1 LLEREGD
8 RMNFLK
14 SLETSASGLYAQRK
28 RMDIIASNL
37 ANIETTHTEKGGP
50 YRRKMVVMGTKE
62 IDQDFDEMF
71 NSSVKG
77 VQIEDVVEDQTPFKK
92 VYNPSH
98 PDADS
103 DGYLYKPNVDL
114 IVETTNMLM
123 ARRAFE
129 ANIAAIKATRQMVI
143 KALEIGR

>member
-1 LLEREGD
+1 
-8 RMNFLK
+8 MNFLK
-14 SLETSASGLYAQRK
+14 SLETSASGLSVQRK

-37 ANIETTHTEKGGP
+37 ANIETTRTDKGGP
-50 YRRKMVVMGTKE
+50 YRRKMVVMRTKE
-62 IDQDFDEMF
+62 MDQDFNEMF

-77 VQIEDVVEDQTPFKK
+77 VQIDEIVEDQAPFKR

-103 DGYLYKPNVDL
+103 DGYLSKPNVDL

>member
-1 LLEREGD
+1 
-8 RMNFLK
+8 MNFLK
-14 SLETSASGLYAQRK
+14 SLETSASGLSAQRK

-37 ANIETTHTEKGGP
+37 ANIETTRTEKGGP
-50 YRRKMVVMGTKE
+50 YRRKMVVMRTKE
-62 IDQDFDEMF
+62 MDQDFDTIF

-77 VQIEDVVEDQTPFKK
+77 VQIDDIVEDQTPFKK

-103 DGYLYKPNVDL
+103 HGYLYKPNVDL
-114 IVETTNMLM
+114 IVETTNMMM

>member
-1 LLEREGD
+1 
-8 RMNFLK
+8 MNFLK

-37 ANIETTHTEKGGP
+37 ANIETTRTEKGGP
-50 YRRKMVVMGTKE
+50 YRRKMVVMKTKE
-62 IDQDFDEMF
+62 IEQDFAEMF
-71 NSSVKG
+71 NSNVKG
-77 VQIEDVVEDQTPFKK
+77 VQIDDIVEDQTPFKK

-129 ANIAAIKATRQMVI
+129 ANIAAIKATRQMII

>member
-1 LLEREGD
+1 
-8 RMNFLK
+8 MNFLK

-37 ANIETTHTEKGGP
+37 ANIETTRTEKGGP
-50 YRRKMVVMGTKE
+50 YRRKMVVMRTKE
-62 IDQDFDEMF
+62 VDQDFDEMF

-77 VQIEDVVEDQTPFKK
+77 VQIEDIVEDKTPFKK

-103 DGYLYKPNVDL
+103 DGYLQKPNVDL

-123 ARRAFE
+123 AKRAFE

>member
-1 LLEREGD
+1 MD
-8 RMNFLK
+8 FLK
-14 SLETSASGLYAQRK
+14 SLDTSASGLYAQRK

-37 ANIETTHTEKGGP
+37 ANIETTRTEKGGP

-62 IDQDFDEMF
+62 MDQDFDNMF
-71 NSSVKG
+71 NSRVKG
-77 VQIEDVVEDQTPFKK
+77 VQIEDIVEDQAPFKK

-123 ARRAFE
+123 AKRAFE
-129 ANIAAIKATRQMVI
+129 ANIAAIKATRQMVM

>member
-1 LLEREGD
+1 
-8 RMNFLK
+8 MNFLK

-77 VQIEDVVEDQTPFKK
+77 VQIEDVVEDHTPFKK

>member
-1 LLEREGD
+1 
-8 RMNFLK
+8 MNFLK

-37 ANIETTHTEKGGP
+37 ANIETTRTEKGGP
-50 YRRKMVVMGTKE
+50 YRRKMVVMKTKE
-62 IDQDFDEMF
+62 MDQDFDKMF
-71 NSSVKG
+71 NDSVKG
-77 VQIEDVVEDQTPFKK
+77 VQIEDIVEDQAPFNK

-103 DGYLYKPNVDL
+103 DGYLYKPNVHL

-123 ARRAFE
+123 AKRAFE

>member
-1 LLEREGD
+1 
-8 RMNFLK
+8 MNFLK

-37 ANIETTHTEKGGP
+37 ANIETTRTDKGGP
-50 YRRKMVVMGTKE
+50 YRRKMVVMRTKE
-62 IDQDFDEMF
+62 MDQDFDQMF

-77 VQIEDVVEDQTPFKK
+77 VQIEDIVEDQAPFKR

-103 DGYLYKPNVDL
+103 DGYLSKPNVDL

>member
-1 LLEREGD
+1 
-8 RMNFLK
+8 MNFLK

-37 ANIETTHTEKGGP
+37 ANIETTRTEKGGP
-50 YRRKMVVMGTKE
+50 YRRKMVVMRTAE
-62 IDQDFDEMF
+62 MDQDFDTIF
-71 NSSVKG
+71 NSNVKG
-77 VQIEDVVEDQTPFKK
+77 VQIDDIVEDQTPFKK

-103 DGYLYKPNVDL
+103 NGYLYKPNVDL